1 MDIMLIKLVGLALAV
16 GVVLL
21 VLWVRPSVNDW
32 IDRLPGH
39 PPDDQ

>member
-1 MDIMLIKLVGLALAV
+1 MDVGLIKLVGLVLAV

-21 VLWVRPSVNDW
+21 VLWVRPTVNAW

-39 PPDDQ
+39 QPDDQ